1 MARNTPLK
9 FMGMIRERHK
19 ARKAQRRAK
28 LKGLLGGGG
37 GTADSLPGGAK
48 PMVGGLGGIIVGG
61 HQGSG
66 GMWGAAASL
75 FGAKPKA
82 EEAGVPPHSHD
93 VEDTDV
99 ESPMAKKL
107 KFGKGKTN
115 KRYK

>member
-1 MARNTPLK
+1 MARDTPLK
-9 FMGMIRERHK
+9 FIGQLRERHK

-28 LKGLLGGGG
+28 IKGLLGGGG
-37 GTADSLPGGAK
+37 GTADSIPGGLIG
-48 PMVGGLGGIIVGG
+48 GGLGGIIGGG

-66 GMWGAAASL
+66 GMWGAAANL
-75 FGAKPKA
+75 FGTKPKA

-107 KFGKGKTN
+107 KFGKNKTN
-115 KRYK
+115 KRYGI